1 MLAER
6 YGKTIHHIFAVT
18 MNICIFLHDIHSG
31 GGTERMA
38 TALANELM
46 QRKHNVHVV
55 SLAPAGK
62 PFFRVMQGIALH
74 SLNISISQLTTRY
87 FAAIKKLRTF
97 LKREAID
104 VIIDVDVILS
114 AISIPASWRT
124 TTKVIAW
131 EHYNY
136 FVKRESKVRVW
147 GRKLAARK
155 AAAVVTLTEEDAGNY
170 KKNCTCKAK
179 IVAIP
184 NFIHTLPE
192 KMASP
197 DNRVMLAVGHLIHC
211 KGFDLLI
218 NAWALLKNEGLD
230 GWKLHIV
237 GDGEEK
243 ENLIA
248 QVTVLQL
255 QQDIIFFPPTTNIA
269 EHYLAASVYVMS
281 SRAEGFGM
289 VLIEAFS
296 FGLPAVSFN
305 CKLGPGEIIHN
316 GVDGFLVSPED
327 VPALKDKLQLLLQHE
342 DLRNTMAVNAR
353 ESAKRFLSSEIITQW
368 EDLLN
373 TL

>member
-1 MLAER
+1 MIKIPE
-6 YGKTIHHIFAVT
+6 
-18 MNICIFLHDIHSG
+18 MNICIFLHDVSAG

-38 TALANELM
+38 VSLANALA
-46 QRKHNVHVV
+46 QRRHNLHVV

-62 PFFRVMQGIALH
+62 SFFPLTPGITLH
-74 SLNISISQLTTRY
+74 SLNILIPQLMTRY
-87 FAAIKKLRTF
+87 FSATKKMRTF

-114 AISIPASWRT
+114 AISIPACWRT
-124 TTKVIAW
+124 ATKVIAW

-136 FVKRESKVRVW
+136 FVKRESKVRVL

-170 KKNCTCKAK
+170 KKYCTCKAK

-184 NFIHTLPE
+184 NFIHALPVE
-192 KMASP
+192 VASP
-197 DNRVMLAVGHLIHC
+197 SSRVVLAVGHLIHR
-211 KGFDLLI
+211 KGFDLLM
-218 NAWALLKNEGLD
+218 NAWGLLKKEGLD

-243 ENLIA
+243 ENLINLA
-248 QVTVLQL
+248 ITLRL
-255 QQDIIFFPPTTNIA
+255 ERDIVFSPPTKNIV

-281 SRAEGFGM
+281 SRAEGLPM
-289 VLIEAFS
+289 VLIEALS
-296 FGLPAVSFN
+296 FGLPLVSFD
-305 CKLGPGEIIHN
+305 CKLGPAEIIRD
-316 GVDGFLVSPED
+316 GVNGFLVPPGD
-327 VPALKDKLQLLLQHE
+327 VPALKDKLQLLLHRE

-353 ESAKRFLSSEIITQW
+353 ESAKRFLSSEIVTCW
-368 EDLLN
+368 EHLLN